1 MFFYYDKSNIE
12 NIVCKE
18 LNVKCSIQSKITYS
32 FLPSP
37 RIKFENLTIKDSSNK
52 KYVFAKVKN
61 AEIKISI
68 YKLYNKQKFNYIE
81 TKFKDSEI
89 NFDLKNFNEYKK
101 FFSKG
106 FGLRSINFKGGNINF
121 IEGKKHIATIKNINL
136 K

>member
-37 RIKFENLTIKDSSNK
+37 RIKFENLTIKDSFNK

-61 AEIKISI
+61 ADMVITDHYAI
-68 YKLYNKQKFNYIE
+68 NADWQKEVKAI
-81 TKFKDSEI
+81 
-89 NFDLKNFNEYKK
+89 FD
-101 FFSKG
+101 
-106 FGLRSINFKGGNINF
+106 R
-121 IEGKKHIATIKNINL
+121 
-136 K
+136 